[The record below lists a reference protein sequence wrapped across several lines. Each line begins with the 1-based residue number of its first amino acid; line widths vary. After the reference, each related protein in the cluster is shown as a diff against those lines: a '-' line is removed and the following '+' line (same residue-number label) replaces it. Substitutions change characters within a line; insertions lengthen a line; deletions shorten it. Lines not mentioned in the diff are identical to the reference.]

1 MIKKYAHFILAS
13 LGGLFVGTATPFTN
27 VPALLTIIG
36 VEFILILAFWYEWKQ
51 AVDSGLLKKY
61 GSLTNFQKDSLSDVK
76 QDLSGMFT
84 GLFVGLII
92 ISIIVRVLK

>member
-1 MIKKYAHFILAS
+1 MIKKYAHFGLAFV
-13 LGGLFVGTATPFTN
+13 GGLLVGTAAPFTN
-27 VPALLTIIG
+27 APALLTIIG

-61 GSLTNFQKDSLSDVK
+61 GSLTNFQKDSRSDVK
-76 QDLSGMFT
+76 QDLTGLFA

-92 ISIIVRVLK
+92 ISIIVRIFK